1 MWSSLE
7 KYVHFTNLL
16 VQQLDGR
23 GRPVDEPV
31 WLPFRFNHPTPLT
44 HRCYKIWSPSGIR
57 GLWRGGAVFPS
68 SREQSS
74 QKLLRKPFPPISGV
88 RKFIPPSKKKKIL
101 LTPWR
106 TFSSWWFQPLW
117 KILVKMGFFPK
128 WRVKITNI
136 WSHHPLVDQQQS
148 LSETNCWKSAPTVD
162 SSARSAMHR

>member
-1 MWSSLE
+1 MAGVDRSTSQYDCLLDSTIQPPWHIGATKSEALVASGDYDE
-7 KYVHFTNLL
+7 VVRFFPVH
-16 VQQLDGR
+16 
-23 GRPVDEPV
+23 
-31 WLPFRFNHPTPLT
+31 
-44 HRCYKIWSPSGIR
+44 S
-57 GLWRGGAVFPS
+57 
-68 SREQSS
+68 EQSS